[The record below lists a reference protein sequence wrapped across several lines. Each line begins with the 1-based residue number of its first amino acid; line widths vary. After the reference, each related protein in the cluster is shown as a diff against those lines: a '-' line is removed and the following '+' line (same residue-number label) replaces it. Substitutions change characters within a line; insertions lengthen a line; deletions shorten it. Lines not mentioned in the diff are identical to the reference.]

1 MISIPISF
9 LLASVFLGLGV
20 LVFSRKVLPM
30 RTRCLFLALFCVMS
44 LEAVLVG
51 LRFAFANY
59 SFLPLQRVLPVW
71 IAPLV
76 FLSFTSLTVSPA
88 RLGKWFLVNGV
99 ISVGLSVALFFPV
112 PFIGYIDAVIAAS
125 FSVYSVA
132 LIRLWSQGRDVFSQ
146 SPIELGA
153 LLSKF
158 LLAAIAVMIAT
169 LIIDGLIAILFAQ
182 NRPDAAALAISFA
195 SLFFLIAAVTLIA
208 ASTKWKPGRS
218 KTPESYATDEGKSR
232 ALVDEARTLHK
243 DRGFAKD
250 PQLSLTRLARR
261 LSVPERDLSQAVNRI
276 LGMNVSQFVN
286 SIRLEEAAER
296 LKVSDEPVSS
306 ILEEVGFLTRSN
318 FYREFQNQYGEA
330 PGTYRKK
337 VQSELSRS
345 ARSSS

>member
-20 LVFSRKVLPM
+20 LAFSWRVLPTL
-30 RTRCLFLALFCVMS
+30 TRCLFLALFCVMS

-59 SFLPLQRVLPVW
+59 TFLPLQRVLPVW

-76 FLSFTSLTVSPA
+76 FLSFASLAVSQA
-88 RLGKWFLVNGV
+88 TLGKWLLVNGV
-99 ISVGLSVALFFPV
+99 ISAGLSVALFLPV
-112 PFIGYIDAVIAAS
+112 PFVGYIDAVIALS
-125 FSVYSVA
+125 FTVYAVA
-132 LIRLWSQGRDVFSQ
+132 LIRLWSQGRDVFTQ

-153 LLSKF
+153 LLSKL

-169 LIIDGLIAILFAQ
+169 LIIDGLVAILFAQ
-182 NRPDAAALAISFA
+182 NRPDAAAIAISFA
-195 SLFFLIAAVTLIA
+195 SLFFLIASVALIA
-208 ASTKWKPGRS
+208 VGAKWKPGRS
-218 KTPESYATDEGKSR
+218 RSADPNVADEAKSR
-232 ALVDEARTLHK
+232 ALVDEARGLLK
-243 DRGFAKD
+243 GRGFAKD

-261 LSVPERDLSQAVNRI
+261 LGVPERDLSQAVNRT

-286 SIRLEEAAER
+286 SIRLEEAADR

-330 PGTYRKK
+330 PGTFRKK
-337 VQSELSRS
+337 AQSELSRS